1 MTGFSDHAQAISSL
15 QSHLPE
21 IARALRCP
29 SLEIVLSP
37 NWGAGSRRAP
47 DDQEY
52 RHEIRR
58 GLLAR
63 LLASGHSVSA
73 LETASL
79 LDLSRPPRIEGWRIS
94 VSHCAEIGGFALARA
109 SQADAGLGF
118 DVETES
124 RVRPALVARVSS
136 PEELHKAPSP
146 ACLWVAK
153 ESLFKA
159 LDGAVKLVSEL
170 TISSW
175 QPQGPQGAWLFLG
188 EIAGQGVVF
197 QKSGVIFSM
206 FLRRSK

>member
-1 MTGFSDHAQAISSL
+1 MPGFSDHAQAISS
-15 QSHLPE
+15 
-21 IARALRCP
+21 ALRCP
-29 SLEIVLSP
+29 SLEIVLNP
-37 NWGAGSRRAP
+37 KWGAGSRRST

-52 RHEIRR
+52 RYEIRR
-58 GLLAR
+58 GLLDR
-63 LLASGHSVSA
+63 LLALGHSVSA

-79 LDLSRPPRIEGWRIS
+79 LDLSRPPRIEGWHIS
-94 VSHCAEIGGFALARA
+94 VSHCTEIGGFALARA

-136 PEELHKAPSP
+136 PEELRQAPSP
-146 ACLWVAK
+146 ACLWAAK

-175 QPQGPQGAWLFLG
+175 QPLSVQGAWLFFDG
-188 EIAGQGVVF
+188 IAGQGVVF
-197 QKSGVIFSM
+197 QKSGVIFSI
-206 FLRRSK
+206 FLRSGK